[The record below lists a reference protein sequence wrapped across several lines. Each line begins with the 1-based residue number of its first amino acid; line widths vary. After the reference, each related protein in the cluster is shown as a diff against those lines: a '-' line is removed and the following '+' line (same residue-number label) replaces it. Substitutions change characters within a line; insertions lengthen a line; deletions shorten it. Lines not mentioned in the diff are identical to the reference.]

1 MSVTKVILPK
11 LGLTM
16 DEGKIVA
23 WRKRE
28 GDRVSAG
35 EILFE
40 VETDKATMEVES
52 PAAGIVRKVLI
63 GEGATAPVTT
73 LIAVIADTAE
83 EPLGDVLDG
92 SARAARAEGP
102 RETGGPREAS
112 SDLARGEAPR
122 SAQVLDL
129 GAAAPRSA
137 RPGDGMG
144 DASGGERVRSSPAAR
159 KRAQELGVDIETVTG
174 TGPGGRVT
182 LEDVD
187 AAAANGARTAAPGAP
202 PPTTPPAAPGERRV
216 PLTRM
221 RRAIAE
227 AMTRSAHV
235 PQFQVSRDVDM
246 TAADELRK
254 RTGVSYTDLLVAACA
269 QALRAHERF
278 RSRFDGDAVI
288 VSDGVHVGVAL
299 ALDDGLIVPV
309 IRDADRKDVTAIA
322 VEREKLQDGARA
334 GRLPADALTGAVF
347 SISNLGTLGV
357 DRFQALVNPP
367 EAAILAVGRLSPRKV
382 LALTLSVDHRVA
394 DGADAARFLS
404 DVAAWLESGGKA
416 GA

>member
-1 MSVTKVILPK
+1 MSITKVILPK

-23 WRKRE
+23 WRKHE
-28 GDRVSAG
+28 GDHVAAG

-52 PAAGIVRKVLI
+52 PTSGIVRKVLI

-73 LIAVIADTAE
+73 LIAVIADTAD
-83 EPLGDVLDG
+83 EPL
-92 SARAARAEGP
+92 P
-102 RETGGPREAS
+102 

-137 RPGDGMG
+137 RLGDGQT
-144 DASGGERVRSSPAAR
+144 SPTEERVRSSPAAR
-159 KRAQELGVDIETVTG
+159 KRAQELGVDMERVKG

-182 LEDVD
+182 LEDVEAASRAAPPGAAKT
-187 AAAANGARTAAPGAP
+187 AAASAPTA
-202 PPTTPPAAPGERRV
+202 TAPGERRV

-227 AMTRSAHV
+227 AMTRSAQV

-246 TAADELRK
+246 TAADALRK
-254 RTGVSYTDLLVAACA
+254 QSGVSFTDILVAACA
-269 QALRAHERF
+269 QALRTHERF
-278 RSRFDGDAVI
+278 RGRFDGDAIVI
-288 VSDGVHVGVAL
+288 GDGVHIGVAV

-309 IRDADRKDVTAIA
+309 LRDADTKDLRTLAA
-322 VEREKLQDGARA
+322 ERERLQVGARA
-334 GRLPADALTGAVF
+334 GKLPADALTGAVF

-357 DRFQALVNPP
+357 DRFQALVDPP
-367 EAAILAVGRLSPRKV
+367 EAAILAVGRLSPQKR

-394 DGADAARFLS
+394 DGADAARFLA
-404 DVAAWLESGGKA
+404 DIAGRLESGGKNA
-416 GA
+416 A